1 MPGQTKSY
9 PLYEVRT
16 IQNIRDM
23 LQQSVS
29 LYGPKNAFL
38 IKREKGAPYTGIT
51 FQKLGADVEALGTA
65 FLMHGMQKIA
75 ILGENRYEWAISYL
89 AAVTGKSIAVPL
101 DKELPSEDIGNLL
114 DVAEV
119 SCIVYSKKLR
129 PAIHSIV
136 PSLKTKPL
144 LVCMDA
150 ITPEEGELT
159 LESLLAAGYQA
170 ITNGDRSYA
179 EVEIDPE
186 VMQIL
191 LFTSGTTAFP
201 KGVMLSH
208 KNIITDLM
216 AMCQMIYIDDKDTFL
231 SVLPLHHTYEC
242 TCGFLC
248 PLYRGCTIAY
258 CDGLKYIASNLKEAK
273 ITLMLGVPALFE
285 NMYKRLWSTAKK
297 NNLDKKLQTGLKI
310 SRMLQKLHIDI
321 RKQLFAQ
328 VRNNLGGSIR
338 LFISGAAAI
347 DPKVAA
353 GFRDFGI
360 SFLQGYGITECSPIV
375 AVNRDKTYK
384 DSAAGLPMP
393 CMDVKLADKSEDGTG
408 EIICRGSNV
417 MMGYYKNQE
426 ATSQAF
432 TDGWFRTGDLG
443 YADADGFI
451 HITGRAKN
459 VIVTK
464 NGKNIFPEELETLL
478 NRDPNILESMVYGVY
493 DPSDGETY
501 PCVQILLNL
510 EYIRAERG
518 GDPTQQE
525 AQVIAEQAVK
535 AVNDRNPLYKYI
547 RKVTVRDTAFEKTT
561 TQKIKRYKELQKQQ

>member
-1 MPGQTKSY
+1 M
-9 PLYEVRT
+9 
-16 IQNIRDM
+16 
-23 LQQSVS
+23 
-29 LYGPKNAFL
+29 
-38 IKREKGAPYTGIT
+38 
-51 FQKLGADVEALGTA
+51 
-65 FLMHGMQKIA
+65 
-75 ILGENRYEWAISYL
+75 
-89 AAVTGKSIAVPL
+89 
-101 DKELPSEDIGNLL
+101 
-114 DVAEV
+114 
-119 SCIVYSKKLR
+119 
-129 PAIHSIV
+129 
-136 PSLKTKPL
+136 
-144 LVCMDA
+144 
-150 ITPEEGELT
+150 
-159 LESLLAAGYQA
+159 
-170 ITNGDRSYA
+170 
-179 EVEIDPE
+179 
-186 VMQIL
+186 
-191 LFTSGTTAFP
+191 
-201 KGVMLSH
+201 
-208 KNIITDLM
+208 
-216 AMCQMIYIDDKDTFL
+216 
-231 SVLPLHHTYEC
+231 
-242 TCGFLC
+242 
-248 PLYRGCTIAY
+248 
-258 CDGLKYIASNLKEAK
+258 
-273 ITLMLGVPALFE
+273 
-285 NMYKRLWSTAKK
+285 
-297 NNLDKKLQTGLKI
+297 
-310 SRMLQKLHIDI
+310 
-321 RKQLFAQ
+321 
-328 VRNNLGGSIR
+328 
-338 LFISGAAAI
+338 
-347 DPKVAA
+347 
-353 GFRDFGI
+353 
-360 SFLQGYGITECSPIV
+360 QGYGITECSPIV